1 MIPTLLSPPPS
12 PEVDSSP
19 RWMHRLANFDG
30 LDTVL
35 LFFGFPIAYS
45 AGGVPGLFVGGLLLG
60 TQMILRKTPAL
71 PRTAQALDWSLR
83 AARGERQVLAQIFQ
97 FLEDETAQVGQP
109 DLAETPPPTLPA
121 PPPSALLAPVP
132 SFGLRT
138 SYKPAYRGL
147 EKLPPLLGYQIV
159 IYGPT
164 KSGKSSVIKALL
176 MARQEADLLILD
188 PHYEPG
194 NWPSR
199 AVVVGPGLNWP
210 AIDHAIDYTQIE
222 MGTRYHQLASQP
234 RGAVRFRPLVLVV
247 DEMSALT
254 MEIPDAGKRLFN
266 LAQQG
271 RKVDIWTILT
281 PHSTEVEQMGAQGR
295 GNARENFAYIE
306 MPFVSEAEKY
316 KPRVVTLYYG
326 NPRRKDNVPV
336 GRFIVP
342 QPKVYAGTP
351 TLNPTWLNRAHPVP
365 KGVPGTVPEH
375 NRHSVPANRHTLE
388 PGRHRPS
395 EAEFGQ
401 KFGRES
407 EFAGRLALYL
417 LQQGYGVRKV
427 SAFLPFANDDAR
439 VLVNT
444 LRAQF
449 PHLPGERPTPG
460 SPAEI
465 QLVQRLGS
473 LGAPLRR
480 IAVLLNGND
489 GENLARIEK
498 YL

>member
-1 MIPTLLSPPPS
+1 M
-12 PEVDSSP
+12 
-19 RWMHRLANFDG
+19 RRLANFDG

-35 LFFGFPIAYS
+35 LFFGLPTAYA
-45 AGGVPGLFVGGLLLG
+45 AGGVPGLFVGGLLFG
-60 TQMILRKTPAL
+60 AQMVLRKTPVL

-83 AARGERQVLAQIFQ
+83 AARGDRKVLAQVFQ
-97 FLEDETAQVGQP
+97 FLEDETAIVGNPMPGQAPRSVLPSQVIPPVQP
-109 DLAETPPPTLPA
+109 IGAKELA
-121 PPPSALLAPVP
+121 
-132 SFGLRT
+132 
-138 SYKPAYRGL
+138 YKPVYRGL

-176 MARQEADLLILD
+176 IHRQEAELLILD

-199 AVVVGPGLNWP
+199 AVVVGPGLNWT
-210 AIDHAIDYTQIE
+210 AIDHAINYAQIE
-222 MGTRYHQLASQP
+222 LQTRYHQLASQP
-234 RGAVRFRPLVLVV
+234 RGAVQFRPLYLIV

-295 GNARENFAYIE
+295 GNARENSASIE
-306 MPFVSEAEKY
+306 MPFVPEEEKY
-316 KPRVVTLYYG
+316 KPRIVTLYYG
-326 NPRRKDNVPV
+326 NPRRKDNSPV

-342 QPKVYAGTP
+342 TPKVYTGTP
-351 TLNPTWLNRAHPVP
+351 TLNPAWIARAHPVSNR
-365 KGVPGTVPEH
+365 VPEKTGH
-375 NRHSVPANRHTLE
+375 RVPAHRHTLE

-401 KFGRES
+401 KFGRDS
-407 EFAGRLALYL
+407 ELAGRLALYL

-449 PHLPGERPTPG
+449 PHLAGERPTPG

-465 QLVQRLGS
+465 QLVQRLCS

-480 IAVLLNGND
+480 IAVLLDGND

-498 YL
+498 YI

>member
-1 MIPTLLSPPPS
+1 
-12 PEVDSSP
+12 
-19 RWMHRLANFDG
+19 
-30 LDTVL
+30 
-35 LFFGFPIAYS
+35 
-45 AGGVPGLFVGGLLLG
+45 
-60 TQMILRKTPAL
+60 
-71 PRTAQALDWSLR
+71 
-83 AARGERQVLAQIFQ
+83 
-97 FLEDETAQVGQP
+97 
-109 DLAETPPPTLPA
+109 
-121 PPPSALLAPVP
+121 
-132 SFGLRT
+132 
-138 SYKPAYRGL
+138 
-147 EKLPPLLGYQIV
+147 
-159 IYGPT
+159 
-164 KSGKSSVIKALL
+164 
-176 MARQEADLLILD
+176 LLILD

-199 AVVVGPGLNWP
+199 AVVVGPGLNWT
-210 AIDHAIDYTQIE
+210 AIDHAIDYTQGE
-222 MGTRYHQLASQP
+222 METRYHQLASQP

-295 GNARENFAYIE
+295 GNARENFAYLE
-306 MPFVSEAEKY
+306 MPFVPEEDKY
-316 KPRVVTLYYG
+316 KPRIVTLYYG
-326 NPRRKDNVPV
+326 NPRRKDNAPA

-342 QPKVYAGTP
+342 TPKVYTGTP
-351 TLNPTWLNRAHPVP
+351 TLNPSWIARAKPVP

-388 PGRHRPS
+388 QGRHRLS

-401 KFGRES
+401 KFGRET
-407 EFAGRLALYL
+407 ELAGRLALYL
-417 LQQGYGVRKV
+417 VQQGYGVRKV

-444 LRAQF
+444 LRAKF
-449 PHLPGERPTPG
+449 PHLTGDRPTPG

-465 QLVQRLGS
+465 QLVQRLHA

-480 IAVLLNGND
+480 IAILLDGND

-498 YL
+498 YI